1 MRVYYFTEQPYP
13 DAWNDHQGTLRVTL
27 PMGGSI
33 PRSRPTCST
42 ATMMSG

>member
-27 PMGGSI
+27 PNSAA
-33 PRSRPTCST
+33 RSRDRGRLVPPLL
-42 ATMMSG
+42 